1 MSAALTP
8 TPDGFLRHGEPH
20 LVISG
25 AIHYFRV
32 HPEQWRDRL
41 RRLVAMGCNTVE
53 TYVAWNIHQPAPGQT
68 TFEGF
73 SDLGR
78 FLDLAAEEGLD
89 AIVRPGPYICAEW
102 ENGGFPGWL
111 LADRNLRLR
120 HRDPAYLAHV
130 EAWLG
135 ERVPVSAARQAA
147 RGGNVVMVQVEN
159 EYGSFGDDTA

>member
-1 MSAALTP
+1 MSLLSFARDDGARRRSGSAGTTGGQAGSRPRASADTLAQTVSPPRGSTTMSAALTP

-68 TFEGF
+68 T
-73 SDLGR
+73 
-78 FLDLAAEEGLD
+78 
-89 AIVRPGPYICAEW
+89 
-102 ENGGFPGWL
+102 
-111 LADRNLRLR
+111 
-120 HRDPAYLAHV
+120 
-130 EAWLG
+130 
-135 ERVPVSAARQAA
+135 
-147 RGGNVVMVQVEN
+147 
-159 EYGSFGDDTA
+159 